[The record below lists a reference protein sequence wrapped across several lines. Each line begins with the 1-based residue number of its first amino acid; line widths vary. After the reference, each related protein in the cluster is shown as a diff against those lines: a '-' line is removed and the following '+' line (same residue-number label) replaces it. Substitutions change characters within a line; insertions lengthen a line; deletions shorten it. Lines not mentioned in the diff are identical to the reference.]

1 MKGLLIKDIRLLE
14 QQKKLLF
21 LYAVMAIVLGYSMD
35 STFLVSYFPMIGVFL
50 VLSTISLD
58 NFDNGMAF
66 LMTLPIS
73 GKLYAVEKYVIS
85 LLVTAGTWIIAV
97 ALQFVMLMIKKEEFV
112 AAEMLGQDLLF
123 LPVLVFIIV
132 LMIPMDLK
140 FGTEKGRMVLFAV
153 FGIAM
158 ILLLGGKAIV
168 EFLSKNAGLDVQGL
182 LGSIKAMPG
191 GAVMAALYGVTIVL
205 LAVSIGIS
213 IGIMRKKEY

>member
-1 MKGLLIKDIRLLE
+1 MKGLLIKDIRLLG

-168 EFLSKNAGLDVQGL
+168 EFLSKNA
-182 LGSIKAMPG
+182 
-191 GAVMAALYGVTIVL
+191 
-205 LAVSIGIS
+205 
-213 IGIMRKKEY
+213 

>member
-1 MKGLLIKDIRLLE
+1 MKGLLIKDIRLLG

-97 ALQFVMLMIKKEEFV
+97 ALQFVMLMIKKEE
-112 AAEMLGQDLLF
+112 LLH
-123 LPVLVFIIV
+123 
-132 LMIPMDLK
+132 
-140 FGTEKGRMVLFAV
+140 
-153 FGIAM
+153 
-158 ILLLGGKAIV
+158 
-168 EFLSKNAGLDVQGL
+168 
-182 LGSIKAMPG
+182 
-191 GAVMAALYGVTIVL
+191 
-205 LAVSIGIS
+205 
-213 IGIMRKKEY
+213 

>member
-1 MKGLLIKDIRLLE
+1 
-14 QQKKLLF
+14 
-21 LYAVMAIVLGYSMD
+21 
-35 STFLVSYFPMIGVFL
+35 
-50 VLSTISLD
+50 
-58 NFDNGMAF
+58 
-66 LMTLPIS
+66 
-73 GKLYAVEKYVIS
+73 
-85 LLVTAGTWIIAV
+85 
-97 ALQFVMLMIKKEEFV
+97 MLMIKKEEFV

>member
-1 MKGLLIKDIRLLE
+1 M
-14 QQKKLLF
+14 
-21 LYAVMAIVLGYSMD
+21 
-35 STFLVSYFPMIGVFL
+35 
-50 VLSTISLD
+50 
-58 NFDNGMAF
+58 
-66 LMTLPIS
+66 MTLPIS

-158 ILLLGGKAIV
+158 ILLLVGKAIV